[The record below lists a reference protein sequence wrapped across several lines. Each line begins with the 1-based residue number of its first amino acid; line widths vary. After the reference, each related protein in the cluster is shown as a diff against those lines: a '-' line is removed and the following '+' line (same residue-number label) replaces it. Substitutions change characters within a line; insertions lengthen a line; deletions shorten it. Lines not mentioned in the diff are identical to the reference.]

1 MFSPKKIIMGVE
13 VVATDYSMDTFDK
26 NRQKWQNPKY
36 PNLQADVPIPDPPVV
51 VVDGSENL
59 NISAHLVTAL
69 KFATAT
75 PPVEVLQ
82 TETPY
87 STAYLKIVPIPGASP
102 NQFGGEALQFP
113 YLRIVPF
120 ASTQTSL
127 PSHEG
132 NISFDDKYFYI
143 YVAGEWTRVAIN
155 KFLPLIGC
163 QDMNTSGQEGNV
175 SFDSKYFY
183 IYSKGQWRS
192 VAISAF
198 VPVPELVGLISDPSD
213 INVSFDD
220 KYFYIYTSGTW
231 HKVAISQFS

>member
-1 MFSPKKIIMGVE
+1 LEKFN
-13 VVATDYSMDTFDK
+13 K
-26 NRQKWQNPKY
+26 NRQKWQNPNY
-36 PNLQADVPIPDPPVV
+36 PNLQADIPIPEPPIV

-59 NISAHLVTAL
+59 NVSAHLVTAL

-82 TETPY
+82 TEIPY
-87 STAYLKIVPIPGASP
+87 TTAYLKVVPIPGAP
-102 NQFGGEALQFP
+102 PDQFGGEALQFP

-127 PSHEG
+127 KSHEG
-132 NISFDDKYFYI
+132 NVTFNDQYFYI
-143 YVAGEWTRVAIN
+143 YVDGEWKRVAID

-163 QDMNTSGQEGNV
+163 QNMNTMGQEGNV

-183 IYSKGQWRS
+183 IYTKGQWRS

-198 VPVPELVGLISDPSD
+198 VPVPEMVGYISEPSD
-213 INVSFDD
+213 MNVSFDD
-220 KYFYIYTSGTW
+220 KYLYIYTSGKW
-231 HKVAISQFS
+231 HKVAISQFT